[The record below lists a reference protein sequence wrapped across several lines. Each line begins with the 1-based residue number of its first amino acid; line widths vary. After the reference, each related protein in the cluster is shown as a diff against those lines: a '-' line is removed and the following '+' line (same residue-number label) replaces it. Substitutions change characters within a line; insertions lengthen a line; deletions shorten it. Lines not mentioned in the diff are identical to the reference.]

1 MKSIT
6 EMSQSEFRNFLG
18 SLVNSEIFKSRDRLA
33 GLLAKNSSRETLET
47 EFLEFHGDYEDLAA
61 RLETYTEDLLNGLD
75 PHATLTKKLKRQRD
89 YILANRKT
97 TLKERIYRRMGVY
110 LESDPKPE
118 KQIIDLSQDEYY
130 QLLRSLV
137 TQELFAVREQLAAL
151 LAADASF
158 KKLDVAFR
166 EFFVAYEL
174 LELALEDY
182 HYDPDEGLEINPA
195 FAEELDQV
203 DVHLKAGSKTYSLE
217 EVFEGFEG
225 ELEVHFI
232 PPPL

>member
-6 EMSQSEFRNFLG
+6 EMSQSEFRELLG
-18 SLVNSEIFKSRDRLA
+18 SLVNAEIFKSRERLA
-33 GLLAKNSSRETLET
+33 ALLTKESSREKLDA
-47 EFLEFHGDYEDLAA
+47 EFVEFHGDYEDLAA
-61 RLETYTEDLLNGLD
+61 RLETYTEDPLNGLD
-75 PHATLTKKLKRQRD
+75 PYTSLTKKLKRQRD

-118 KQIIDLSQDEYY
+118 KQIIDLSQDEYH

-182 HYDPDEGLEINPA
+182 HYDPDEGLEITPE

-203 DVHLKAGSKTYSLE
+203 EARLKAGGKTYSVE
-217 EVFEGFEG
+217 EVFKEYEGG
-225 ELEVHFI
+225 
-232 PPPL
+232 

>member
-6 EMSQSEFRNFLG
+6 EMSQSEFREFLG
-18 SLVNSEIFKSRDRLA
+18 SLVDSEIFKSRGHLVA
-33 GLLAKNSSRETLET
+33 LLAKDSAKEALEA

-61 RLETYTEDLLNGLD
+61 RLETYTEDPLNGLD

-110 LESDPKPE
+110 LESDPKPNKKIVE
-118 KQIIDLSQDEYY
+118 LPQDEYH

-182 HYDPDEGLEINPA
+182 HYDPDEGLEITPE
-195 FAEELDQV
+195 FAEELDRV
-203 DVHLKAGSKTYSLE
+203 DASLESDSGTYSLE
-217 EVFEGFEG
+217 EVFK
-225 ELEVHFI
+225 ELEVE
-232 PPPL
+232 

>member
-6 EMSQSEFRNFLG
+6 EMSQPEFRNFLG
-18 SLVNSEIFKSRDRLA
+18 SLVNSEIFKSRERLA
-33 GLLAKNSSRETLET
+33 GLLVKNSSREILET

-61 RLETYTEDLLNGLD
+61 RLETYTEDPLNGLD

-110 LESDPKPE
+110 LESDPKPSKKIAE
-118 KQIIDLSQDEYY
+118 LPQDEYD

-151 LAADASF
+151 LAADAPF

-182 HYDPDEGLEINPA
+182 HYDPDEGLEINPT
-195 FAEELDQV
+195 FAEGLDQV
-203 DVHLKAGSKTYSLE
+203 DAHLKAGGKTYSLE

-225 ELEVHFI
+225 ELDVHFI

>member
-1 MKSIT
+1 MKNIT

-18 SLVNSEIFKSRDRLA
+18 SLVNSEIFKSRERLA
-33 GLLAKNSSRETLET
+33 GLLGKNSSREILET

-61 RLETYTEDLLNGLD
+61 RLETYTGDPLNGLD
-75 PHATLTKKLKRQRD
+75 LHATLTKKLKRQRD

-118 KQIIDLSQDEYY
+118 KQIIDLSQDEYD

-158 KKLDVAFR
+158 KKLAVAFR

-182 HYDPDEGLEINPA
+182 HYDPDEGLEINPT

-203 DVHLKAGSKTYSLE
+203 DAHLKAGGKTYSLE

>member
-1 MKSIT
+1 MKKIT
-6 EMSQSEFRNFLG
+6 EMSPLEFHRFLNT
-18 SLVNSEIFKSRDRLA
+18 LVNAEIFKSRERLSA
-33 GLLAKNSSRETLET
+33 LLAEDSSRETLET
-47 EFLEFHGDYEDLAA
+47 EFLEFHGDYEDLGS
-61 RLETYTEDLLNGLD
+61 RLETYTEDPLNGLD
-75 PHATLTKKLKRQRD
+75 PRTSLAKKLKRQRD

-110 LESDPKPE
+110 LESDPKPNKKIAE
-118 KQIIDLSQDEYY
+118 LPQDGYR

-137 TQELFAVREQLAAL
+137 AQDIFAVCEQLAAL

-182 HYDPDEGLEINPA
+182 HYDPDEGLEITPE

-203 DVHLKAGSKTYSLE
+203 DAHQINL
-217 EVFEGFEG
+217 
-225 ELEVHFI
+225 HFCSI
-232 PPPL
+232 GC

>member
-6 EMSQSEFRNFLG
+6 EMSQSEFRKFLG
-18 SLVNSEIFKSRDRLA
+18 SLVNSEIFKSRERLA

-47 EFLEFHGDYEDLAA
+47 EFLEFHGDYEDLATQ
-61 RLETYTEDLLNGLD
+61 LETYTEDPLNGLD

-110 LESDPKPE
+110 LESDPKPSKKIAE
-118 KQIIDLSQDEYY
+118 LSQDGYR

-137 TQELFAVREQLAAL
+137 TQNLFAVREQLAAV
-151 LAADASF
+151 LAVDASF
-158 KKLDVAFR
+158 EALDITFR
-166 EFFVAYEL
+166 EFFIAYEL

-182 HYDPDEGLEINPA
+182 HYDPDEGLEINPE
-195 FAEELDQV
+195 FAEELGKV
-203 DVHLKAGSKTYSLE
+203 DAHLKAGGKTYSLE
-217 EVFEGFEG
+217 EVFEEFEG
-225 ELEVHFI
+225 K
-232 PPPL
+232 